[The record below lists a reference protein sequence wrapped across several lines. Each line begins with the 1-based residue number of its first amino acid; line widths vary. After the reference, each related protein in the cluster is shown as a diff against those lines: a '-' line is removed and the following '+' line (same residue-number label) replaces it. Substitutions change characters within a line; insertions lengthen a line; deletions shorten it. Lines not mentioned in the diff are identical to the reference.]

1 MNIGDAAAHLA
12 MFGLKTMTTNESSLF
27 GFSQPKWQSYSV
39 TLVTGTFGSILG
51 LSQCALEGWS
61 PSRRTKLMLAVN
73 VATVAY
79 SCMAIHQDAA
89 FRAACLVEFRDTG
102 VINPNC
108 DSLCELLGMSED
120 QCVVDS

>member
-39 TLVTGTFGSILG
+39 TFVTGTFGSILG

-79 SCMAIHQDAA
+79 SFRAIQQEIA
-89 FRAACLVEFRDTG
+89 FRAACLGEFRETG

-108 DSLCELLGMSED
+108 DSPCDLLGLPKDRCILHS
-120 QCVVDS
+120 